1 MSERG
6 QREHSEM
13 TDVLNCLIGPV
24 KSRQSCICLDAQSF
38 TKRSEDHSVKQCP
51 LWPCFLTPQ
60 GLHTVAVLFLFTLGD
75 WLDYRT
81 HVLSKMHLFCDV
93 TQLASRGSYI
103 YFIKIRVYIASGIHQ
118 GSAI

>member
-13 TDVLNCLIGPV
+13 TDVLNCIIRPV
-24 KSRQSCICLDAQSF
+24 KSQQNCICLDAQSF
-38 TKRSEDHSVKQCP
+38 TKSSEDHSVKQCP
-51 LWPCFLTPQ
+51 LWLCFLTPQ

-75 WLDYRT
+75 WVDYRT
-81 HVLSKMHLFCDV
+81 HVLSKMHLFCNV

-103 YFIKIRVYIASGIHQ
+103 YFIKIHVYIASDIRQ
-118 GSAI
+118 GSTV